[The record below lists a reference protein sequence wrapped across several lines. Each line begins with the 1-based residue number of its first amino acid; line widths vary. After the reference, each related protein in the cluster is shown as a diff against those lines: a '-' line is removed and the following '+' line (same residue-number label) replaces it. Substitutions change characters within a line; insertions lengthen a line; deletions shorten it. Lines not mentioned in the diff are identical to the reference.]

1 VQNRRPLGGLAVF
14 SWRVDEIGRGE
25 IMAFAD
31 KRIAFLGQAQEVL
44 ENLFPGSMTVAGV
57 TFAVARSGEERTEI
71 AEPGGFEEAVRILV
85 RVRLAFVPSDG
96 WPKETLATMDGRSLR
111 VSECLR
117 EVGDVAWSVELE
129 TE

>member
-1 VQNRRPLGGLAVF
+1 
-14 SWRVDEIGRGE
+14 
-25 IMAFAD
+25 
-31 KRIAFLGQAQEVL
+31 
-44 ENLFPGSMTVAGV
+44 MTVAGV